1 MKNHEKSTW
10 NHEKPTLN
18 DEKPLFSYFFPF
30 FPYSLQNIFLKK
42 SKVKIFLLARAIHRE
57 YFLLQ
62 CLKKEIATT
71 KELDLRQLGK
81 VIIFR
86 DRQTNK
92 TFLLYIDIS
101 YQSLQ
106 WRLTAVRVSLML
118 PEHRKG
124 KWGQRN
130 AKVAQ

>member
-1 MKNHEKSTW
+1 M
-10 NHEKPTLN
+10 
-18 DEKPLFSYFFPF
+18 FSMICTCQQF
-30 FPYSLQNIFLKK
+30 
-42 SKVKIFLLARAIHRE
+42 FLLAGAIHRE

-92 TFLLYIDIS
+92 TFLLYIDIIIII
-101 YQSLQ
+101 SL
-106 WRLTAVRVSLML
+106 SSSSS
-118 PEHRKG
+118 
-124 KWGQRN
+124 
-130 AKVAQ
+130 